1 MEGKRRGESGYYR
14 HGDSSTATSKLIKA
28 LAEKSRSKVT
38 RLMRTPVNMVGS
50 PFRSSLGTGG
60 GNGLLENDADSG
72 DLERQAGLIRE
83 LTEKLR
89 DSEFRVTVSSCTR
102 DGPAAPAARKYCGG
116 YTGWIERLAVRTQ
129 LGVECQHRQS
139 LSSLALRELDSLRRE
154 LSAIGSRDAS
164 RMKQIKEMEYVGGA
178 LEAMSEGSKSS
189 RDEGGVN
196 ELTRKKEADLSKDI
210 AFFKPLIR
218 EELAYS
224 VDELVLLNERLH
236 VSVLIQ

>member
-1 MEGKRRGESGYYR
+1 MWS
-14 HGDSSTATSKLIKA
+14 AT
-28 LAEKSRSKVT
+28 
-38 RLMRTPVNMVGS
+38 
-50 PFRSSLGTGG
+50 
-60 GNGLLENDADSG
+60 
-72 DLERQAGLIRE
+72 
-83 LTEKLR
+83 
-89 DSEFRVTVSSCTR
+89 
-102 DGPAAPAARKYCGG
+102 
-116 YTGWIERLAVRTQ
+116 
-129 LGVECQHRQS
+129 QHRQS